1 MEPNIISLVFVILAL
16 LVLIVLQARK
26 PVKRHTWPEPKPPQL
41 LHVKSIAEIPLSYYA
56 AGNAVVLD
64 RTLLIF
70 DGSNWIEPRQSG
82 CPTCGR
88 PYA

>member
-1 MEPNIISLVFVILAL
+1 MEPSVGLFFIIILL

-26 PVKRHTWPEPKPPQL
+26 PIKRQAWPEPKPPQL
-41 LHVKSIAEIPLSYYA
+41 LHVRSIAEIPPSYYA

-64 RTLLIF
+64 KILLVF